1 MPDRDEVFKAAD
13 KLRSEG
19 KDPSYRQ
26 VHALLPNGGSPGPLC
41 RLLDE
46 WKVARRYHPK
56 LEVKDVPGPVMEHL
70 ATYGKAAWKMAQEL
84 ALVELRREREGFE
97 EIRRLDLLDREALL
111 GLLETTRLQVQ
122 GTRALLKTAE
132 NDIEDLAER
141 LAKAEAQLD
150 RVRAERYWDQVMAE
164 VHAILPAE
172 GAMKPRDV
180 LPRLSEATIRGALL
194 HKEELDL
201 KTLRKKMKGRSD
213 QQNYFQFIPEGYR
226 FARIA

>member
-13 KLRSEG
+13 RLRAEG
-19 KDPSYRQ
+19 KVPSWRM
-26 VHALLPNGGSPGPLC
+26 VRDALPNGGSPGPLC

-46 WKVARRYHPK
+46 WRVARCYHPK
-56 LEVKDVPGPVMEHL
+56 LEVKDVPGPLMEHL
-70 ATYGKAAWKMAQEL
+70 ATYGKAVWKMAQEL
-84 ALVELRREREGFE
+84 ALIELRRESEGFE

-111 GLLETTRLQVQ
+111 GLLETMQLEVQ
-122 GTRALLKTAE
+122 GTRALLATAE
-132 NDIEDLAER
+132 NDIDALMVR
-141 LAKAEAQLD
+141 LEKAEDHLA

-164 VHAILPAE
+164 VHSILPAE

-180 LPRLSEATIRGALL
+180 LPMLSEATIRGALL

-213 QQNYFQFIPEGYR
+213 QQNYFAFIPEGYR
-226 FARIA
+226 FARLA

>member
-19 KDPSYRQ
+19 KDPSYRL
-26 VHALLPNGGSPGPLC
+26 VRDLLPNGGSPGPIL

-46 WKVARRYHPK
+46 WKEARRYHPK
-56 LEVKDVPGPVMEHL
+56 LEVKDVPNALMEHL
-70 ATYGKAAWKMAQEL
+70 ATYGKAAWKMAQER
-84 ALVELRREREGFE
+84 ALIELRREREGYE
-97 EIRRLDLLDREALL
+97 EIRRLDLLDRETLL
-111 GLLETTRLQVQ
+111 GLLD
-122 GTRALLKTAE
+122 GTRALLETAE
-132 NDIEDLAER
+132 DDIDALKAR
-141 LAKAEAQLD
+141 LEKAEDHLA

-201 KTLRKKMKGRSD
+201 RTLKKKMKGRSD
-213 QQNYFQFIPEGYR
+213 QQNYFAFIPDGYR